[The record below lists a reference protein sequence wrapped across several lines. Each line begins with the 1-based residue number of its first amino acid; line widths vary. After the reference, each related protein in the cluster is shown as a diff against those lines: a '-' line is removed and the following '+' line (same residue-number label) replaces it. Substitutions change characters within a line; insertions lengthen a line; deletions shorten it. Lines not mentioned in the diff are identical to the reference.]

1 MKCRSTHSCLWRP
14 GDEKYCCRI
23 ECRGRTR
30 NVVEAAYFM
39 KGVNVIKVINVLR
52 LVNIFKAFN
61 IDNFVA
67 FLRCIAP
74 SRAVSAPQCESQIDR
89 AMTGTK
95 PTDAPLMDT

>member
-1 MKCRSTHSCLWRP
+1 MKNIAAELNVEVEPASLSGP
-14 GDEKYCCRI
+14 V
-23 ECRGRTR
+23 
-30 NVVEAAYFM
+30 NVVEAAYVM

-61 IDNFVA
+61 TDNFVA